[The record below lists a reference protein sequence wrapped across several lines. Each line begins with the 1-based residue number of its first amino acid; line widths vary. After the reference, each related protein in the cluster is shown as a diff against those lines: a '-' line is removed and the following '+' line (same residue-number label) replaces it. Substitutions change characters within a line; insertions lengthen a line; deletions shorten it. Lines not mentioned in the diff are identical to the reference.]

1 MPEKLFVG
9 GLPFDFTDEQLSGLF
24 AKVATVL
31 AAAMVP
37 DPKNK
42 RTRGFGFVTLPG
54 KQEAEAAIKAL
65 NGTKIGEKNI
75 FVTQAKERAPR
86 PAPTPP
92 SFRPPPRDERRPPF
106 GAPRGDRRPPFGGSS
121 RSRGPRSFEG
131 RPSFRPDGPPRARGA
146 RPFSSGRP
154 TFRPASG
161 GVGSS
166 LFDGPRRG
174 PGRGL
179 SKPYGSRRPDRPSFG
194 GPRSDRPSFGGPR
207 GPRRAKPAGK
217 PFYQKYSKPGRSTP
231 KPE

>member
-9 GLPFDFTDEQLSGLF
+9 GLPFDYSDDQLRELF
-24 AKVATVL
+24 AKAGTVL

-54 KQEAEAAIKAL
+54 KQEADAAIQML
-65 NGTKIGEKNI
+65 NGTKVGEKNI
-75 FVTQAKERAPR
+75 FVTQAKERTPR
-86 PAPTPP
+86 PAPTAP

-106 GAPRGDRRPPFGGSS
+106 GGPS
-121 RSRGPRSFEG
+121 RNRGPRSFEG
-131 RPSFRPDGPPRARGA
+131 RPSFRPDGPPRGRGA

-166 LFDGPRRG
+166 PFDGPRRG
-174 PGRGL
+174 PGRGP
-179 SKPYGSRRPDRPSFG
+179 SKSYGSRRPDRPFSS
-194 GPRSDRPSFGGPR
+194 GPRPDRSASGPR
-207 GPRRAKPAGK
+207 HARSAKPARK